1 VIGVRDGADRPR
13 GPAGRPGGEARLRSE
28 RRGGG
33 GAAWCL
39 NRPDLVGVT
48 IGRLRATGQLI
59 TDGEILGT
67 CALVPEMTA
76 MISRVANLGVASIG
90 SIGDN
95 LSFAGPRSHPA
106 ALLIAVDT
114 LMPDTLRSRRLS
126 CPDHTVAAAGPAEAF
141 VVPAFLPG
149 IERGLPHC
157 RATI

>member
-1 VIGVRDGADRPR
+1 VVRYGADHRPQSRPR
-13 GPAGRPGGEARLRSE
+13 GAAAPE
-28 RRGGG
+28 RRGGD

-39 NRPDLVGVT
+39 SRPDLWCET
-48 IGRLRATGQLI
+48 IGRLRVAGYPMTG
-59 TDGEILGT
+59 GKILSSCGPLT
-67 CALVPEMTA
+67 EMTA

-95 LSFAGPRSHPA
+95 LSFAGLHSHPA
-106 ALLIAVDT
+106 ALLIAVNT

-126 CPDHTVAAAGPAEAF
+126 CPGRTLAATGPAEAF

-149 IERGLPHC
+149 IERGLPRC